1 MIVNR
6 RKTRKR
12 KMRGGIG
19 EIHGFPL
26 CTDLSQFKITDEQ
39 LLTFKRAVPTPM
51 DCFINALQI
60 LGVVN
65 NITANIMRISSA
77 GKTGFTTEEIEKVF
91 IFLSGN
97 NHDFKA
103 TGSSQEF
110 SEWIAKNLLPGH
122 VVFAGHQGN
131 VNHVYLIGRQV
142 NGTIVYI
149 DPQSAIFCD
158 LSTAECQRYLT
169 NNKVYRL
176 MFNSIEKLSPEQITQ
191 LGFVL

>member
-1 MIVNR
+1 
-6 RKTRKR
+6 
-12 KMRGGIG
+12 MRGGIG
-19 EIHGFPL
+19 EMHGFPP
-26 CTDLSQFKITDEQ
+26 CINLSQFKITDEQ
-39 LLTFKRAVPTPM
+39 LQSFNRALPTPM

-91 IFLSGN
+91 ILLSGH
-97 NHDFKA
+97 NHDFKP
-103 TGSSQEF
+103 TGSSREF
-110 SEWIAKNLLPGH
+110 SEWITINLLPGH

-131 VNHVYLIGRQV
+131 INHVYLIGRQV

-149 DPQSAIFCD
+149 DPQVGIFCD
-158 LSTAECQRYLT
+158 LSKEECQAYLT

-176 MFNSIEKLSPEQITQ
+176 MFNSVDKLNPEQLRL

>member
-1 MIVNR
+1 MRLNR

-19 EIHGFPL
+19 EQYGLPH
-26 CTDLSQFKITDEQ
+26 CTILSQFKITDEQ
-39 LLTFKRAVPTPM
+39 LLTFKRTAPTPM

-65 NITANIMRISSA
+65 NITANIMRLSSA
-77 GKTGFTTEEIEKVF
+77 GKTGFTTEEIEKIF
-91 IFLSGN
+91 IFISGH
-97 NHDFKA
+97 NHDFKG

-110 SEWIAKNLLPGH
+110 SEWIAKNLVPGH

-131 VNHVYLIGRQV
+131 VNHVYLIGRQI
-142 NGTIVYI
+142 NGTLVYI
-149 DPQSAIFCD
+149 DPQVGIFCD
-158 LSTAECQRYLT
+158 LSKEECQRYLT

-176 MFNSIEKLSPEQITQ
+176 MFNSADKLSPEQLSL

>member
-1 MIVNR
+1 MVVSK
-6 RKTRKR
+6 RKTRR

-19 EIHGFPL
+19 EIHGFPP
-26 CTDLSQFKITDEQ
+26 CTSLSQFKITDEQ
-39 LLTFKRAVPTPM
+39 ILTFKRAVPTPM

-60 LGVVN
+60 LGVVDN
-65 NITANIMRISSA
+65 VTANIMRISSA
-77 GKTGFTTEEIEKVF
+77 GKTGFTTEEIEKIFV
-91 IFLSGN
+91 FLSGH

-103 TGSSQEF
+103 TGSPQEF
-110 SEWIAKNLLPGH
+110 SDWITAHLLPGH
-122 VVFAGHQGN
+122 VVFAGHEGN

-158 LSTAECQRYLT
+158 LSTPECQAHLM

-176 MFNSIEKLSPEQITQ
+176 MFNSLEKLSPEQLSH